1 MRSLFVAFILSAL
14 ECSSYWINDGND
26 KLELHGGGEGVD
38 CATVVTP
45 RDPPV
50 LRSPQ
55 KVHSYLSKRFA
66 GRHVVEIGSRYGDSM
81 SCFGRRTASL
91 TIFEAEPSYCPIL
104 EQRLQKMKQELAT
117 GASKTSGMPYTTT
130 RSRQNDS
137 AYSLQCAKFDDK
149 LEEAPDA
156 DFYTWWIIG
165 GVNDKLLC
173 ELHRRVTRG
182 QVRTSVQA
190 VILFDH
196 QVESDMEN
204 LLRLHNRTWI
214 DWSLDIAYNETGLC
228 ESLRPQ
234 LVSASGKSKNPWAHF
249 FFSRFPQLCSRA
261 AGTFTVLALGVAHIK
276 REECMA
282 LDQQRHRQTHL
293 HVRGRSG
300 GRGRRQAELPYKDPG
315 SKALL

>member
-1 MRSLFVAFILSAL
+1 MRSFVCWFILLAL
-14 ECSSYWINDGND
+14 ECSCYWINGGDD
-26 KLELHGGGEGVD
+26 KLELRGGGEGVD

-55 KVHSYLSKRFA
+55 EVHSYLSKRFA
-66 GRHVVEIGSRYGDSM
+66 GRHVVEIGSRYGDGM

-91 TIFEAEPSYCPIL
+91 TIFEGAKEYCPIL
-104 EQRLQKMKQELAT
+104 EQRLQQMKQELAI
-117 GASKTSGMPYTTT
+117 GASKTSGKPYT
-130 RSRQNDS
+130 RSRQNDT
-137 AYSLQCAKFDDK
+137 AYSFRCAFFDAK

-156 DFYTWWIIG
+156 DFYTWWIHG
-165 GVNDKLLC
+165 GVNDRLLC

-204 LLRLHNRTWI
+204 LLRLHNQTWI
-214 DWSLDIAYNETGLC
+214 DWSLDITYNETGLC

-234 LVSASGKSKNPWAHF
+234 LVSASGKSKNPHAHF

-261 AGTFTVLALGVAHIK
+261 AGTFTVLALGVARIK

-282 LDQQRHRQTHL
+282 IEQLEKAKSQVGKRHRMSHL
-293 HVRGRSG
+293 
-300 GRGRRQAELPYKDPG
+300 QA
-315 SKALL
+315 KAHI

>member
-1 MRSLFVAFILSAL
+1 MRSFVCWFILLAL
-14 ECSSYWINDGND
+14 ECSCYWINGGDD
-26 KLELHGGGEGVD
+26 KLELRGGGEGVD

-55 KVHSYLSKRFA
+55 EVHSYLSKRFA
-66 GRHVVEIGSRYGDSM
+66 GRHVVEIGSRYGDGM

-91 TIFEAEPSYCPIL
+91 TIFEGAKEYCPIL
-104 EQRLQKMKQELAT
+104 EQRLQQMKQELAI
-117 GASKTSGMPYTTT
+117 GASTTSGAPYT
-130 RSRQNDS
+130 RNRQNVS
-137 AYSLQCAKFDDK
+137 AYSFQCAFFDAK

-165 GVNDKLLC
+165 GVNDRLLC
-173 ELHRRVTRG
+173 ELHRRVTSG

-196 QVESDMEN
+196 QMESDMEN
-204 LLRLHNRTWI
+204 LLQLHNRTWI
-214 DWSLDIAYNETGLC
+214 DWSLDITYNETGLC

-234 LVSASGKSKNPWAHF
+234 LVSASGKSKNPHAHF

-261 AGTFTVLALGVAHIK
+261 AGTFTVLALGVARIK

-282 LDQQRHRQTHL
+282 IEQLEKAKSQVGKRHRMSHL
-293 HVRGRSG
+293 
-300 GRGRRQAELPYKDPG
+300 QA
-315 SKALL
+315 KAHI